1 MMMSSERND
10 NASDLEALELIRA
23 SNVLNPEATMEKILK
38 LTQTL
43 IRLEIA
49 EDSSASRKPRH
60 DWVCISKYF
69 IVAGDYPK

>member
-1 MMMSSERND
+1 MIMSSERND

-43 IRLEIA
+43 IRLEIT
-49 EDSSASRKPRH
+49 EDSASRVRGH

-69 IVAGDYPK
+69 IVAGDYPKR